1 MDKRLSNIDYKEKA
15 AELRR
20 EIITT
25 LHRAGGSF
33 NGGSL
38 SCADILTVLFRGGFM
53 RFDPQHPD
61 APDRDM
67 FILSKG
73 HCSSALY
80 AALASVGMI
89 PHEALADYGKDGSA
103 MCIHPKRGSYPG
115 VEASSGSLG
124 HGLALGTGSAL
135 AARVMG
141 CDARVYVLMGDGECN
156 EGSVWENAAF
166 AARQKLANLTVIV
179 DRNHLQGCGRDEEVL
194 AYGDMA
200 EKFRAFGFHAL
211 TVDGHDCAQI
221 EAALTEALAYE
232 DGPTA
237 IIAETVKGKGVSFME
252 DRLEWHYKSTTAE
265 QYAQAMEEL
274 R

>member
-1 MDKRLSNIDYKEKA
+1 MTELDYAGLAKA
-15 AELRR
+15 IRR

-25 LHRAGGSF
+25 LYRAGESF

-38 SCADILTVLFRGGFM
+38 SCADIITVLFHGGFM
-53 RFDPQHPD
+53 RFDPRRPD

-80 AALASVGMI
+80 VGLVSVGMMSR
-89 PHEALADYGKDGSA
+89 EVLSSYGANGSTL
-103 MCIHPKRGSYPG
+103 CIHPKKGSYPG
-115 VEASSGSLG
+115 VEVSSGSLG
-124 HGLALGTGSAL
+124 HGLPLGTGSAL
-135 AARVMG
+135 AARIMD

-166 AARQKLANLTVIV
+166 AARQRLSNLTVIV

-194 AYGDMA
+194 DYGDMG
-200 EKFRAFGFHAL
+200 EKFRTFGFHTFAI
-211 TVDGHDCAQI
+211 DGHDHGQI
-221 EAALTEALAYE
+221 EAALMEALAWK

-237 IIAETVKGKGVSFME
+237 IIAETVKGNGVSFME